1 MFAVLRAGE
10 QQDLGL
16 LGLCAPFGAG
26 WNEPQPLSCWP
37 EHIQAL
43 PWWKFPSQGLCRMR
57 SSTAALPYNP
67 QLALKFSVFK
77 AQNPLKT
84 PPQTLGVTPAA
95 LSCEHHSSFLCST
108 QNLLFFSF
116 VLSPTPHLSWVK
128 VTGNMPKDEPE
139 TENFGKTLKID
150 KVTAA
155 DEGTYQCTA
164 SNALGR
170 ARHDFHVHVEGA
182 QYSLLKFGIKRVGM
196 GSGGGSSLI

>member
-67 QLALKFSVFK
+67 QLAPKFSVFK

-95 LSCEHHSSFLCST
+95 LPCEHHSSFLCSI
-108 QNLLFFSF
+108 QIFFFFPSFSAQLLISAG
-116 VLSPTPHLSWVK
+116 SRSR
-128 VTGNMPKDEPE
+128 E
-139 TENFGKTLKID
+139 TCPRMSQRQRI
-150 KVTAA
+150 
-155 DEGTYQCTA
+155 
-164 SNALGR
+164 LGR
-170 ARHDFHVHVEGA
+170 P
-182 QYSLLKFGIKRVGM
+182 
-196 GSGGGSSLI
+196 